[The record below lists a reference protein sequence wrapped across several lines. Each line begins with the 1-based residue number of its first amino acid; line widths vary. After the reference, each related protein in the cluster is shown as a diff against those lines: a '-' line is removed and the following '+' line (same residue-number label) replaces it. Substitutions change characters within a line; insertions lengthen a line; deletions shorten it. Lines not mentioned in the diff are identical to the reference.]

1 MFWWLYT
8 TECCIT
14 DKTTA
19 ECEAESVH
27 ASFAALVSG
36 FFHLKTLFSK
46 QSKWAELMHLMEIK
60 LPSKS
65 QAVFYEMQNELLALQ
80 QNKDTEKTCVCCFG
94 AFCSHLTGL
103 HSSLS
108 WAEEMLK
115 VWNDSLMENALL
127 LSLPPWATAYR
138 LHCEVSHRYLFL
150 VLSCLQRNPCTS
162 AKIIPLKSSAE
173 TGNAE
178 IAKLFSYRAQ
188 TAAGL
193 NFPQEWLSKRTRWA
207 LPLQHV

>member
-1 MFWWLYT
+1 
-8 TECCIT
+8 
-14 DKTTA
+14 
-19 ECEAESVH
+19 
-27 ASFAALVSG
+27 
-36 FFHLKTLFSK
+36 
-46 QSKWAELMHLMEIK
+46 MHLMEIK

-80 QNKDTEKTCVCCFG
+80 QSKDTEKTCVCYFG

-115 VWNDSLMENALL
+115 VWDDSLMENALL

-162 AKIIPLKSSAE
+162 AKIVPLKSSAE

-188 TAAGL
+188 TAAGQQQDL
-193 NFPQEWLSKRTRWA
+193 TSLRSDSAREQDGPFLCSMCSFWLILMAQFPNPGNHSLINKSKPASGWQSHATSYMNR
-207 LPLQHV
+207 LL